1 VTTLEKTTPLS
12 TNIYKMRFFSFMGL
26 GWCTV
31 GEEMDV
37 RVDRAFDCR
46 GEAYRLFPRII
57 LQQVFTTAA
66 GGR

>member
-1 VTTLEKTTPLS
+1 
-12 TNIYKMRFFSFMGL
+12 MGL
-26 GWCTV
+26 SWCTV

-57 LQQVFTTAA
+57 LQQVFTIAA